1 MLKLLMEQSAQIKE
15 MEAKVDKMI
24 KEKEQSSQLAV
35 VPLDVVPITS
45 LLQTCVPIIAMKTG
59 TSSSTMLPTSVTD
72 DSVKLVESM
81 ENMYI

>member
-1 MLKLLMEQSAQIKE
+1 MLKLLMEQSAQIK
-15 MEAKVDKMI
+15 
-24 KEKEQSSQLAV
+24 
-35 VPLDVVPITS
+35 
-45 LLQTCVPIIAMKTG
+45 AMKTG